1 MRLKDIFNN
10 ERYTLIT
17 DSQELDPILAEL
29 GITQFADEITGALID
44 LDQALQFK
52 YQPDIWLTES
62 VQPWSTNADYE
73 RPGYYADASEEEL
86 FLQDD

>member
-1 MRLKDIFNN
+1 MRQKDIFSP

-29 GITQFADEITGALID
+29 EITQFADEITGALVD
-44 LDQALQFK
+44 LDQALEFEGA
-52 YQPDIWLTES
+52 PDIWLTEFPH
-62 VQPWSTNADYE
+62 PWHRNANWE
-73 RPGYYADASEEEL
+73 RPGYYSNAIEDEL